1 MPSTILNGPLSVTAS
16 ADLGDLGPNEGEPTL
31 VPWQWYYHLPSFAGW
46 ALILLLLILLKEN
59 RNWQAW
65 TILIPFLLLTD
76 ILWPWIEL
84 ALFRQISFS
93 WHWLITVWTVMW
105 ILSPWLSR
113 LRPIIAIVLS
123 IVIAAVFGVAA
134 QFGVYGGWSLPCN
147 NLAFYGVGILALL
160 SAFVLSGQRCRQK
173 HHPRR
178 FMVYLVPCLMIGT
191 AAGFL
196 IVFCATAR
204 VSSFP
209 GITFF
214 GLFVFGVETLLF
226 TAIWYLLNLPFMILA
241 FRCPLYRRR
250 LYEILRLPNE
260 SPEPV
265 ADNDEVQRTSS

>member
-1 MPSTILNGPLSVTAS
+1 VPITILNGPLSVTAS
-16 ADLGDLGPNEGEPTL
+16 ADLGDLGSNEGEPTL

-65 TILIPFLLLTD
+65 TILIPFILLTE
-76 ILWPWIEL
+76 ILWPWVECV
-84 ALFRQISFS
+84 AFFREVGFS

-105 ILSPWLSR
+105 ISSPWLSR
-113 LRPIIAIVLS
+113 LRPIITIVLS
-123 IVIAAVFGVAA
+123 MVIAAVFGVAA
-134 QFGVYGGWSLPCN
+134 EFGVYGGWSLPCI

-196 IVFCATAR
+196 IVFCATAC

-209 GITFF
+209 GLTFF
-214 GLFVFGVETLLF
+214 GLFVFGLETLLF
-226 TAIWYLLNLPFMILA
+226 TAVWYLLNLPFMILA
-241 FRCPLYRRR
+241 FRCPLYRWR
-250 LYEILRLPNE
+250 LYKILRLEENNDGTM
-260 SPEPV
+260 PEKV
-265 ADNDEVQRTSS
+265 SQ